1 MSRRTHGWASTAAS
15 SLPIARATCTEG
27 QSLFVGSPRRRRHR
41 DARGSHRLQRRS
53 SLHPDRFCSGCDLRR
68 PCDQSQAGPSRSST
82 DSIQPAERQCGDGK
96 RSPHVAVRLGA
107 NQRWRCMGHRRSGP
121 GQRRFL
127 FSASPRPVD
136 GVDLTHRLYIQGVNQ
151 NKLSGLAGPG
161 SSEPLSNP
169 GPIRLG
175 DYLPGPIAIF
185 SDPAGVWFPG
195 RGGIW
200 SYSDNAA
207 PKQLAAGTPT
217 DDVHPAGP
225 YL

>member
-1 MSRRTHGWASTAAS
+1 MLISDGAAWGIDGRVQGNDDFFSVLHLDLSTWQVTHWF
-15 SLPIARATCTEG
+15 EG
-27 QSLFVGSPRRRRHR
+27 P
-41 DARGSHRLQRRS
+41 AN
-53 SLHPDRFCSGCDLRR
+53 DLVW
-68 PCDQSQAGPSRSST
+68 P
-82 DSIQPAERQCGDGK
+82 
-96 RSPHVAVRLGA
+96 L
-107 NQRWRCMGHRRSGP
+107 
-121 GQRRFL
+121 
-127 FSASPRPVD
+127 